1 MEKKIMFQG
10 KALTIRRIVVY
21 VVGLWVMALG
31 IAFAVN
37 SDFGV
42 SPVTTLPYVC
52 GRILGISV
60 GTGTMVA
67 YTAYI
72 IIEALVYRKE
82 FKLIY
87 ILQFPAAIMFGY
99 FTDMCKALIS
109 PLGTPGTIIT
119 KVLFVL
125 IGVVLLGAGLC
136 GYLEA
141 DIMAIP
147 PDALAVAFAWLFKK
161 PLGNVKRIFD
171 LCIVASSLILSLV
184 FMHDYQGIWIG
195 TIIAALGVGTM
206 LNFWSKVFRSQLKVF
221 LYGKPEEKK
230 EEEVEAAVEAEMTAK
245 AALAKE

>member
-10 KALTIRRIVVY
+10 KALTVRRILVY
-21 VVGLWVMALG
+21 IIGLWVMALG

-67 YTAYI
+67 YTVYI
-72 IIEALVYRKE
+72 FIELLIYRRE
-82 FKLIY
+82 FKIIY
-87 ILQFPAAIMFGY
+87 VLQFPAAIMFGY
-99 FTDMCKALIS
+99 FTDMCKSLIS

-119 KVLFVL
+119 KVIFVL

-147 PDALAVAFAWLFKK
+147 PDALAVAVAWLVKK

-171 LCIVASSLILSLV
+171 LCIVASSLTLSLI

-195 TIIAALGVGTM
+195 TVIAALGVGTM

-221 LYGKPEEKK
+221 LYGRQEEKK
-230 EEEVEAAVEAEMTAK
+230 EEAAGTV
-245 AALAKE
+245 